1 MRVKNYEQ
9 RTVAQIAQDMPAGNS
24 VLYAEKI
31 QPTTRYTLA
40 NIAAATSVTTDELM
54 ARMEYRVR
62 QEARRVQPA
71 PAPVVKITP
80 VVVEAPY
87 AARAMKA
94 VA

>member
-1 MRVKNYEQ
+1 MRVQNYEQ
-9 RTVAQIAQDMPAGNS
+9 RTVAQIAHDMPAGNS

-54 ARMEYRVR
+54 ARIEYRVR
-62 QEARRVQPA
+62 QQARRVPPVA
-71 PAPVVKITP
+71 EPVVKITP

-87 AARAMKA
+87 AGREMKA